1 MRAQSLSDL
10 PKIMAAASC
19 FALLLVAF
27 VACVASIGTERNFT
41 QLIDHFS
48 SSDATFQQ
56 RFYESEQYF
65 GGAGNPIFVIMG
77 GEGAIP
83 AAVGLFYPFVY
94 AVLAKEFKA
103 LVIEPE
109 HRFYGTSLPFGEQSH
124 DLGNLQ
130 LLNAQQA
137 LADAADLII
146 AIQAERKCTARGTP
160 GYCPVVTVGGSAIVV
175 HSFSKHQVL
184 IRDFCLQ

>member
-1 MRAQSLSDL
+1 
-10 PKIMAAASC
+10 MAATSC
-19 FALLLVAF
+19 FALLLVALF

-48 SSDATFQQ
+48 SSDATYQQ

-77 GEGAIP
+77 GEGA
-83 AAVGLFYPFVY
+83 AEGLFYPFVY
-94 AVLAKEFKA
+94 AVLAEEFKA

-109 HRFYGTSLPFGEQSH
+109 HRFYGTSLPFGEQSY

-137 LADAADLII
+137 LADAVDLII

-160 GYCPVVTVGGSAIVV
+160 GYCPVVTVGG
-175 HSFSKHQVL
+175 
-184 IRDFCLQ
+184 